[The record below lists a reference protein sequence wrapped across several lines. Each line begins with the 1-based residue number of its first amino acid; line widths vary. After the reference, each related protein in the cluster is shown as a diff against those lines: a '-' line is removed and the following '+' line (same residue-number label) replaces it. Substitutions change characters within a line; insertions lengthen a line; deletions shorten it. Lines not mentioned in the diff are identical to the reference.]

1 MACQYPLQTTF
12 KLGSLGN
19 DDDDGSENVA
29 KKINLHPFKLYRVYS
44 KPLNLPNVG
53 DFSWS
58 WILKDFLQ
66 FQKEKGKF

>member
-1 MACQYPLQTTF
+1 MSVSSANNIREF
-12 KLGSLGN
+12 RLGN
-19 DDDDGSENVA
+19 DDEDGSENVA
-29 KKINLHPFKLYRVYS
+29 KKIHLHPFKLYRVYS
-44 KPLNLPNVG
+44 NPLNLSNVG